1 MIFVIFIF
9 LKKFSPRK
17 RRFRTQGQENGWI
30 LKRLRYNR
38 LVAALTMKMLV
49 RIIPFIKHN
58 RLNPY
63 VLKAETFSTYWKKS
77 AKKHDSKTCSYN
89 GDLPTKMKDGIKIP
103 KNGDLPTCLLICIY
117 QTFTNFTDKSYPKL
131 K

>member
-1 MIFVIFIF
+1 MLLLQLSILKHTHMIFVIFIF

-38 LVAALTMKMLV
+38 LVAALTTKMLV

-63 VLKAETFSTYWKKS
+63 VLKAETFSTNWKKS
-77 AKKHDSKTCSYN
+77 AKTMTAKLVHTMVVYPAMGGDCSS
-89 GDLPTKMKDGIKIP
+89 GVP
-103 KNGDLPTCLLICIY
+103 
-117 QTFTNFTDKSYPKL
+117 
-131 K
+131 